1 MANKPLGLMGV
12 GALCALPAAG
22 QAQITVP
29 PFLETP
35 IINEDFNTDSG
46 TNVTT
51 VGPFTAVS
59 GNVDVLHGSR
69 CVPGTAAN
77 GCIELDG
84 TAPATLESGPIKL
97 EGGYPFFLSFHLT
110 GSQLDNHATATEVSF
125 GPFSHTYDLA
135 ANDLTSGLV
144 SMVLSVPKDEI
155 TRLTFK
161 SLTPGATGAILDDV
175 LVARVPE
182 PATLGL
188 MVLGLF
194 GAGFS
199 GRKRTH

>member
-1 MANKPLGLMGV
+1 M
-12 GALCALPAAG
+12 
-22 QAQITVP
+22 
-29 PFLETP
+29 
-35 IINEDFNTDSG
+35 
-46 TNVTT
+46 
-51 VGPFTAVS
+51 VGPFTATS

-69 CVPGTAAN
+69 CVPATASN
-77 GCIELDG
+77 GCVELDG
-84 TAPATLESGPIKL
+84 TAPATLQSGPIKL
-97 EGGYPFFLSFHLT
+97 EGGYPYFLSFELT
-110 GSQLDNHATATEVSF
+110 GSQLNNRATMTQVSF
-125 GPFSHTYDLA
+125 GPFSHTYELA

-155 TRLTFK
+155 TRVTFK

-188 MVLGLF
+188 MVLGVL

-199 GRKRTH
+199 GRKRAH

>member
-1 MANKPLGLMGV
+1 MT
-12 GALCALPAAG
+12 
-22 QAQITVP
+22 Q
-29 PFLETP
+29 
-35 IINEDFNTDSG
+35 
-46 TNVTT
+46 
-51 VGPFTAVS
+51 
-59 GNVDVLHGSR
+59 
-69 CVPGTAAN
+69 
-77 GCIELDG
+77 
-84 TAPATLESGPIKL
+84 
-97 EGGYPFFLSFHLT
+97 
-110 GSQLDNHATATEVSF
+110 VSF